1 MLNNM
6 YPSGHCCCWCH
17 TSSLVEVEFVSL
29 WWRVEM
35 NHSLLAAAGN
45 VEPDVLIW
53 FPVMKDICV
62 ASSAQQ
68 LRDES
73 KVCVQTLPD
82 QRYVV
87 VSEITFRMIWLP
99 SRHEGLYSVR
109 WYTPSSVPTTVSS
122 MKSLV
127 LFLVCFD
134 IMANRERDG
143 LLSSCPSSV

>member
-53 FPVMKDICV
+53 FPVMKDICTV
-62 ASSAQQ
+62 ECSAAPWWVKGLCTNIAWSKICSC
-68 LRDES
+68 LRSD
-73 KVCVQTLPD
+73 
-82 QRYVV
+82 
-87 VSEITFRMIWLP
+87 
-99 SRHEGLYSVR
+99 SRHVTRGCIVYVR
-109 WYTPSSVPTTVSS
+109 WYTPLVCVHCIINERARFISCLFWHYGKSGTRWALWSSCTSSV
-122 MKSLV
+122 
-127 LFLVCFD
+127 
-134 IMANRERDG
+134 
-143 LLSSCPSSV
+143 